1 MQSQIWMIVPGNAA
15 LSALILF
22 VIAMPFLYAA
32 RRPVHEFVRALGHLA
47 HGPLRLLSRSLFQAA
62 QSMRFRNREVLLAH
76 GREETQ
82 SHIAREFERV
92 AALVKRDLE
101 GYPALQQRLLAEI
114 TRVEDDYKK
123 CGEVPPPPPE
133 WVEAVEAVAKVKNGN
148 ELVQRVLGEIK
159 DAIREIHDRM
169 LKEYRDAYESRHKIL
184 NGFMPFWRSLQQTLA
199 QADRRVTSLND
210 RAGQIDAQMQK
221 FESIVNKTP
230 EAEHTLTVSAATQ
243 LAITTLVLA
252 IATGGALINYKL
264 IALPMS
270 EMVGAGDY
278 LTASLRT
285 SDVAALVIIFVEATM
300 GLFLMETLRITHLF
314 PKIHGLPDTLRRR
327 LMFAAATLLL
337 TLAGI
342 EAALAL
348 MRDMLIADKAALIQS
363 LATVQQHAP
372 AADGWLARIP
382 TAGQMLLGFILPFA
396 LAFVAVPLESFI
408 ASARTVLGA
417 TLVWLAQGL
426 ALGLRLLASLVRS
439 LAKLVITF
447 YDIVIVLPLLVER
460 LVKRAPKAAPF
471 AMDDETLVPRRH

>member
-1 MQSQIWMIVPGNAA
+1 MQTQIWMIVPGNAA
-15 LSALILF
+15 LSALIWF

-32 RRPVHEFVRALGHLA
+32 RRPVHEFVRAFGHLA
-47 HGPLRLLSRSLFQAA
+47 HAPLRLLARSLYAAA

-76 GREETQ
+76 GREETEQ
-82 SHIAREFERV
+82 HIAREFERV
-92 AALVKRDLE
+92 AVLVKRDLE

-148 ELVQRVLGEIK
+148 ELVQRVLDEINR
-159 DAIREIHDRM
+159 AIKEIHERM
-169 LKEYRDAYESRHKIL
+169 LKEYRGAYEERHKIL
-184 NGFMPFWRSLQQTLA
+184 NGFMPFWRSLQRTLA

-210 RAGQIDAQMQK
+210 RAGQIDAQMKK
-221 FESIVNKTP
+221 FEGIVNKTP
-230 EAEHTLTVSAATQ
+230 DAEHALAVSAATQ

-278 LTASLRT
+278 LTSSLRT

-314 PKIHGLPDTLRRR
+314 PRIHGLSDTVRRR
-327 LMFAAATLLL
+327 LMFAAATLLI

-348 MRDMLIADKAALIQS
+348 MRDMLIADKAALLQS
-363 LATVQQHAP
+363 LSTVQQHAP
-372 AADGWLARIP
+372 ADGWMTKIP

-408 ASARTVLGA
+408 ASARTVLGSGLVALTQGAALGMRLLA
-417 TLVWLAQGL
+417 TLVKSLTK
-426 ALGLRLLASLVRS
+426 LL
-439 LAKLVITF
+439 ITF

-460 LVKRAPKAAPF
+460 LIKRGPKAAAF
-471 AMDDETLVPRRH
+471 AVDDETLVPRRH